1 MSVNRQEIDL
11 IIRAQLQGQSS
22 FTGVSKAIAGLSKD
36 IDAQVASAKR
46 GETSIDELKAS
57 VIALQQAQE
66 SLKDQAGLIGQFDKT
81 TAAVAMV
88 ETKVQEASA
97 AYTEYRA
104 KIGDLDK
111 ATDKQIVKL
120 DRLGDAVKRAEAKYA
135 SQIAQQEQ
143 LKKALLD
150 TGIALDKESDSENKL
165 RRSAAE
171 LGISINKVQT
181 AIRSYADDLRA
192 AKEAERKLVAGDT
205 LRKLATDAVAATK
218 GYSTL
223 NREIRSTPASG
234 NLKAVV
240 EDILDPANRV
250 RATLAQVSEQTNKI
264 ETDFKRG
271 AIAADKVSEA
281 VRTLRNIQSRLVSQS
296 GLVEDYAAQ
305 TARLREARA
314 EYSRTRT
321 AVLELAEAVR
331 ISKDRNAELEGKL
344 KTAQVAYANSRTAM
358 AAQVQ
363 SLRALRTE
371 LQQAGIKTNDL
382 AGAQQRIVQTATRA
396 TAALNGLKNT
406 TREVGQATRTGFD
419 FGRFND
425 SGRTTLSLTQRI
437 KGEFLAL
444 GSAYLGV
451 FGIINNGT
459 KVIDALNK
467 RQQIQNSLSIAV
479 GNDQRAIAEEYAYA
493 AGQAERLGVEFTS
506 LASGYAK
513 FLAGGI
519 QVGRT
524 REELRFIFESFSEVG
539 RVANLTEDDLNGIFK
554 ALEQIVSKGKV
565 QSEELRGQL
574 GDRLF
579 GAFGVAQNALQEKF
593 GSNLDKALKDGK
605 VLASDLV
612 EIAEEYRNIV
622 ADQLPAA
629 TKSLAA
635 EQARLNTEFFNFKL
649 LIADSGFAE
658 AYKELVEDLI
668 TFFRS
673 SDGKEFATNLATAF
687 KVLAG
692 LAVFLVNNINAIS
705 DALIFLGLLFVSRSF
720 IAGIVGI
727 GKMVE
732 AAKAGSVAMK
742 GLAANASIA
751 QRVLTGLLTLLSRL
765 NLVLLALSIG
775 AILYNSIPQVKA
787 FVDNTVQGFTSII
800 KKMQEAAREGRSL
813 VGILAAGAAEAFN
826 LIEKSY
832 RKAADG
838 RVQASVLAAQAARKR
853 EIETQ
858 LKDGNKPLVVGN
870 FRTKVPLTDLD
881 QTKLKAEL
889 RVINETEAR
898 RKAAQAPKAPAKAAA
913 TPAATTTPKPTVTDV
928 PNPADAEKAAE
939 AARVAAEKRARIEQ
953 ALADELTRIEERIE
967 KKEASTLAEREAAIE
982 NSYSILLRKIRAFY
996 GQSSEMETRL
1006 NSAKEALITQEREK
1020 STEERLKLTE
1030 QVVSKIETIEATA
1043 GRKEKLSLDQR
1054 LAAITTG
1061 YADAY
1066 RDIEVLRKR
1075 LSDDGASTEEATAA
1089 KARLDLA
1096 VQELQTAERRAFFQD
1111 ELQRREKELNDLLSE
1126 RQAKLETIE
1135 TLKDTGLLTDLQARE
1150 RAAEVIAT
1158 LQSGIQAITDESL
1171 RWAEANRLALDPAQ
1185 VARFVA
1191 EMTKARESAKGLTV
1205 ELISA
1210 RQLSENIANGASGA
1224 FNTAATAIGDAAAGT
1239 RSWGDALDEV
1249 RNGFLRFAADFLRE
1263 IASMIAKQAILNAL
1277 QASGGSGG
1285 GGFISGIAGAINGL
1299 FSGGGGAVASGAGAA
1314 LGLGQSFVIHSGGVV
1329 NGTLNRKRNN
1339 VDPSMFVGAPKFHDG
1354 GVPGLAKDEYAAI
1367 LQRNEEVLSADN
1379 PRNILNGGG
1388 KGEMSAP
1395 MQQAVNIVNTLN
1407 ADDLANA
1414 VFGTAGFNKAIVN
1427 VIRSERSAVK
1437 TIVG

>member
-57 VIALQQAQE
+57 LIALQQAQD
-66 SLKDQAGLIGQFDKT
+66 SLKDQAGLIGQFEKT
-81 TAAVAMV
+81 SAAVAMV
-88 ETKVQEASA
+88 EAKVQQASA

-104 KIGDLDK
+104 KIGDIDK
-111 ATDKQIVKL
+111 ATDRQLAKL
-120 DRLGDAVKRAEAKYA
+120 DRLGETVKRTEASYA
-135 SQIAQQEQ
+135 TQVAQQGR
-143 LKKALLD
+143 LRTALQE
-150 TGIALDKESDSENKL
+150 TGIALDKEADSENKL
-165 RRSAAE
+165 RRSAAD
-171 LGISINKVQT
+171 LGVSINKVQT
-181 AIRSYADDLRA
+181 AVRSYADDLRL
-192 AKEAERKLVAGDT
+192 AKEEERKLVAGDT

-218 GYSTL
+218 GFSAL

-234 NLKAVV
+234 NLRAVV

-264 ETDFKRG
+264 EADFKRG
-271 AIAADKVSEA
+271 AIAADRVSEA

-331 ISKDRNAELEGKL
+331 ISKDRNVELEARL
-344 KTAQVAYANSRTAM
+344 KSAQAAFQSSRTAM
-358 AAQVQ
+358 SSQVQ

-371 LQQAGIKTNDL
+371 LQQAGIQTNNL
-382 AGAQQRIVQTATRA
+382 ASAQQRITQTATRA
-396 TAALNGLKNT
+396 TVVLNSLKNT
-406 TREVGQATRTGFD
+406 TREVGQATRSGFD

-459 KVIDALNK
+459 KVLDAYNR
-467 RQQIQNSLSIAV
+467 RQQIQNALSVAV
-479 GNDQRAIAEEYAYA
+479 GKDQRAIAEEYEYA

-629 TKSLAA
+629 TQSLAA

-673 SDGKEFATNLATAF
+673 ADGKEFATNLATTF
-687 KVLAG
+687 KGLAG

-705 DALIFLGLLFVSRSF
+705 DALIFLSLLFVSRSF
-720 IAGIVGI
+720 IAGIVGL

-732 AAKAGSVAMK
+732 TAKAGSVAMK
-742 GLAANASIA
+742 ALAANASIA

-813 VGILAAGAAEAFN
+813 VGILAAGASEAFN

-889 RVINETEAR
+889 RVINEAETR
-898 RKAAQAPKAPAKAAA
+898 RRVAQAPKAPVAPSVK
-913 TPAATTTPKPTVTDV
+913 PATTTPKPAVTDE
-928 PNPADAEKAAE
+928 PNPEDAEKAAE
-939 AARVAAEKRARIEQ
+939 RARLAAEKRARVEQ

-982 NSYSILLRKIRAFY
+982 NSYSILLRKIRDFY

-1006 NSAKEALITQEREK
+1006 NAAKEALITQEREK
-1020 STEERLKLTE
+1020 SAEERLKMTE

-1066 RDIEVLRKR
+1066 RDIEALRKR
-1075 LSDDGASTEEATAA
+1075 LSDDGASTEEATSA

-1224 FNTAATAIGDAAAGT
+1224 FNNAATAIGDAAAGT

-1339 VDPSMFVGAPKFHDG
+1339 VDPSMFVGAPKFHEG

-1388 KGEMSAP
+1388 RSEASTP